1 MSDRAL
7 QARHQAQARV
17 AVVHVKE
24 GTVRSED
31 AQNSPYPDDQDQKA
45 CLSDICWGSSA
56 IGHPPAWG
64 SSLPVPRRDA
74 TTSRFFSRIPKEDAC
89 VSQTS

>member
-1 MSDRAL
+1 MSDRAP

-31 AQNSPYPDDQDQKA
+31 AQNSPYPDDQDEKA

-64 SSLPVPRRDA
+64 VQALQFLDA
-74 TTSRFFSRIPKEDAC
+74 TRPPLDSFPG
-89 VSQTS
+89 